1 MTDSPQQL
9 PEADDNS
16 DRTAGSA
23 PIPGDGAETAAETPP
38 HADAERMEAA
48 LRIGGPLAPVED
60 EQTATARRER
70 PTEDGPGTSL
80 T

>member
-1 MTDSPQQL
+1 MTDSAQQ
-9 PEADDNS
+9 PAETDEAS
-16 DRTAGSA
+16 DTTT
-23 PIPGDGAETAAETPP
+23 IPGDGAETAAETPP
-38 HADAERMEAA
+38 HEDAERMEAA
-48 LRIGGPLAPVED
+48 LRIGGPLAPLED